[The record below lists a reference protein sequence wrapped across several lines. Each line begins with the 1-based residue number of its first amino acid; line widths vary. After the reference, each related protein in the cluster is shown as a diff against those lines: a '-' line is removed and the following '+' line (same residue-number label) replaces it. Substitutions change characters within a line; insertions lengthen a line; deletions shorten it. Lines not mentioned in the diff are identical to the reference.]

1 MCSRHFVQIANVVVC
16 ISLSGVCNAYV
27 NLALHKPA
35 FQSNSNQ
42 AKEDISVANYVVDGL
57 KTDPSLDGGQ
67 CATTTLGKQ
76 TSTWWVDLT
85 SIHSIHHITIYFMTM
100 TKGLDNHH
108 EIASSY
114 LGFSVYVSNTTD
126 KQQGVLC
133 FKDNGFN
140 ESTKPAVFT
149 TKCTVHGR
157 YVIYNNEKLAG
168 IENPDRN
175 SAYVMNNLCEVEVYG
190 CQTAGYYGADCSSPC
205 PHVNCQHCHIETGT
219 CQGCMPGYQGQRC
232 QLDCERGWYGVN
244 CNKTCG
250 HCRHMDQC
258 SNTNGTCLT
267 GCDAGFQGELCN
279 TTCETGWYGEDCKE
293 TCEQCRDLDQC
304 SHINGTCLTGCR
316 AGFHGDFC
324 NITCEFGYYGI
335 GCRQKCSAFCETSFD
350 CNTVTGQCNGGCM
363 DGWEGPKCLKLSMF
377 TIDAH
382 KWKMEFYGMFCI
394 VALFLMIFGIM
405 VSYCVLT
412 RFSKKDVLIQ
422 HDYNDT
428 EETGSGGI
436 STLSEIDVSCY
447 YYREVDESNDIDMS
461 ITNPA
466 YEIEQYDE
474 RVELE

>member
-1 MCSRHFVQIANVVVC
+1 MRM
-16 ISLSGVCNAYV
+16 
-27 NLALHKPA
+27 
-35 FQSNSNQ
+35 
-42 AKEDISVANYVVDGL
+42 AKENVSVANHVVDGL

-67 CATTTLGKQ
+67 CAATTLGKQ

-85 SIHSIHHITIYFMTM
+85 SIHSIHHITIYFMTIN
-100 TKGLDNHH
+100 KGLDNNH
-108 EIASSY
+108 EIAYSY

-133 FKDNGFN
+133 FMDNGFN

-149 TKCTVHGR
+149 TKCTVHGQ

-168 IENPDRN
+168 IESPDRN
-175 SAYVMNNLCEVEVYG
+175 SAYVMNNLCEVEVY
-190 CQTAGYYGADCSSPC
+190 
-205 PHVNCQHCHIETGT
+205 
-219 CQGCMPGYQGQRC
+219 
-232 QLDCERGWYGVN
+232 DCERGWYGVN
-244 CNKTCG
+244 CEETCG
-250 HCRHMDQC
+250 HCRDMDQC

-267 GCDAGFQGELCN
+267 GCDAGFQGELCH
-279 TTCETGWYGEDCKE
+279 TTCDPGWYGEDCNE
-293 TCEQCRDLDQC
+293 TCGQCRDLDQC

-363 DGWEGPKCLKLSMF
+363 AGWEGPKCLKLSMF

-428 EETGSGGI
+428 EETGTGGI
-436 STLSEIDVSCY
+436 STVSEIDVSCY
-447 YYREVDESNDIDMS
+447 YYRE
-461 ITNPA
+461 NPA